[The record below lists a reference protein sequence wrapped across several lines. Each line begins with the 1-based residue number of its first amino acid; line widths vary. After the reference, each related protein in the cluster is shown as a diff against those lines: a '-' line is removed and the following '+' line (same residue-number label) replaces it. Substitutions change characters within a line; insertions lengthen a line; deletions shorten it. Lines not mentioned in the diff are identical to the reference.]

1 MALAAVAVPALAVAG
16 VLGWMLITTVQEVG
30 SDLEEALSTQRRVAQ
45 IRVLMEKESGLVFRL
60 PSELDQAKIGEH
72 AGRLGDLAK
81 MLDGEIEALAANR
94 RVVTPETMKSIAGN
108 RAQAKSTTGKII
120 EAAKSFAQTV
130 AVELASGPF
139 DSSMSRRT
147 CCWTQSRPTWTASL
161 SPRVKT
167 SNRARFGPGGS
178 RRSASWPC

>member
-1 MALAAVAVPALAVAG
+1 MNRIATKILMALAAVAVPALAVAG

-81 MLDGEIEALAANR
+81 ELDGEIEALAANR
-94 RVVTPETMKSIAGN
+94 RVVTPEMMKSIAGN
-108 RAQAKSTTGKII
+108 RAQAKSTTGRLSKPPR
-120 EAAKSFAQTV
+120 ALRRPSPWSLPAGRSR
-130 AVELASGPF
+130 LA
-139 DSSMSRRT
+139 
-147 CCWTQSRPTWTASL
+147 
-161 SPRVKT
+161 
-167 SNRARFGPGGS
+167 
-178 RRSASWPC
+178 